1 MQQFRQIRYDYSETT
16 LQQIDAASQN
26 EIYGLWIPASARH
39 VCMLQNGL
47 MEEAAAVYE
56 ITEPHLRLGDGETKT
71 NVLLWKNKSVAHC
84 PCQIGTGY
92 KSGYLCRHIAVALKQ
107 LRADEEAEA
116 NRLAEAPEIARLD
129 AEAERDY
136 KKRQHDKILLAEI
149 THGMSFSRKI
159 AAENQLKFLKAWH
172 ERRSKKLPF

>member
-16 LQQIDAASQN
+16 LHQIDAALRN
-26 EIYGLWIPASARH
+26 DLYGLESPATARH
-39 VCMLQNGL
+39 VCMLSNGF
-47 MEEAAAVYE
+47 MEETASVYE
-56 ITEPHLRLGDGETKT
+56 VIEPNIWLGGETKK
-71 NVLLWKNKSVAHC
+71 NVLVWKSKKTAHC

-92 KSGYLCRHIAVALKQ
+92 DCAYLCLHIAVALKQ

-116 NRLAEAPEIARLD
+116 NRLAAAPEIARMD

-136 KKRQHDKILLAEI
+136 KRRQHDKILLAEV
-149 THGMSFSRKI
+149 TYGMSFSRKI
-159 AAENQLKFLKAWH
+159 AAESRLKYLKAWH